1 MEGKFSEC
9 RESVNTNDQSRMCNT
24 HHLWYR
30 HTFLYQEYSVVLA
43 FYSNSIHNDLL
54 RCTGTSK
61 IDMST
66 SMYVCMCVC
75 GCVCVFVFVCVCVC
89 VFTLTLCVCVFVCVC
104 VCVCVCCVCVCV
116 CVCSLLLS
124 GYIQVQG

>member
-1 MEGKFSEC
+1 MERKFSEC

-66 SMYVCMCVC
+66 SMYVC
-75 GCVCVFVFVCVCVC
+75 VCVCVD
-89 VFTLTLCVCVFVCVC
+89 VCVCLSLCVCVC
-104 VCVCVCCVCVCV
+104 VCVCVLCVCVLCVCVCCVCVHSY
-116 CVCSLLLS
+116 SLAIFKS
-124 GYIQVQG
+124 RDS